1 MDFQDK
7 TNPPSDLNNAMP
19 TETPAPIPTEFDQP
33 SNQVESTSPI
43 SHIDSNTPLDLG
55 DTSQGYTGRL
65 REYTEVANPPLAQ
78 EPLQTETLDNTF
90 QEPVQTEIINSTF
103 EEPIQTENTTDREAI
118 TPEQEKLNIE
128 FASFMKEQF
137 PAAFTGEGFGADTIY
152 TASVGDYIDS
162 KAFATYEMRTN
173 ETPTPISKGGLY
185 KVLQNVRE
193 FSDVVEST
201 DMKAILKDLLSF
213 DGSISFSKKGL
224 EYSDGRIAGAT
235 TMLRPESLKGFKKD
249 EVNKLFEALSVVN
262 VAAELKLEEE
272 EQERMNVI
280 NTVEDLKE
288 LLPITRPSI

>member
-162 KAFATYEMRTN
+162 KAFASFQMLESNLNLTATRQN
-173 ETPTPISKGGLY
+173 LFRALDSVKGY
-185 KVLQNVRE
+185 PE
-193 FSDVVEST
+193 VVEST
-201 DMKAILKDLLSF
+201 DMKAIIEDLLSF
-213 DGSISFSKKGL
+213 DGSIIFSKDGL
-224 EYSDGRIAGAT
+224 QFTNGKIPGAI
-235 TMLRPESLKGFKKD
+235 TMLRPESLKGFKRD
-249 EVNKLFEALSVVN
+249 DVDKLFEALKVVN
-262 VAAELKLEEE
+262 SLAELKRTEEE
-272 EQERMNVI
+272 EERKNII
-280 NTVEDLKE
+280 NTVEDLKD
-288 LLPITRPSI
+288 LLPTTKPSI

>member
-1 MDFQDK
+1 MDFQDN

-43 SHIDSNTPLDLG
+43 SDNVIDSNTPLDLG
-55 DTSQGYTGRL
+55 DTPFEEP
-65 REYTEVANPPLAQ
+65 EYTEVANPQLTT
-78 EPLQTETLDNTF
+78 EPLQRETLENTF

-162 KAFATYEMRTN
+162 KAFASFQMLESNLNLTATRQN
-173 ETPTPISKGGLY
+173 LFRALDSVKGY
-185 KVLQNVRE
+185 PE
-193 FSDVVEST
+193 VVEST
-201 DMKAILKDLLSF
+201 DMKAIIEDLLSF
-213 DGSISFSKKGL
+213 DGSIIFSKDGL
-224 EYSDGRIAGAT
+224 QFTNGKIPGAI
-235 TMLRPESLKGFKKD
+235 TMLRPESLKGFKRD
-249 EVNKLFEALSVVN
+249 DVDKLFEALKVVN
-262 VAAELKLEEE
+262 SLAELKRTEEE
-272 EQERMNVI
+272 EERKNII
-280 NTVEDLKE
+280 NTVEDLKD
-288 LLPITRPSI
+288 LLPTTKPSI